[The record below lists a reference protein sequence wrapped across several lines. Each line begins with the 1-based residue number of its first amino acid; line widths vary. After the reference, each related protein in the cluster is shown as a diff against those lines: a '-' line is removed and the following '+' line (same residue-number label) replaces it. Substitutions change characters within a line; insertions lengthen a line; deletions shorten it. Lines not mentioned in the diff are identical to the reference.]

1 MRLELRDAP
10 PVPCSAP
17 RGSPLIPRLLGPAQ
31 AIGAE
36 AADDLPPERAEQL
49 HRIQQSYVLHF
60 QFLESI
66 RALMEKRL

>member
-1 MRLELRDAP
+1 
-10 PVPCSAP
+10 
-17 RGSPLIPRLLGPAQ
+17 LIPRLLGPAQ